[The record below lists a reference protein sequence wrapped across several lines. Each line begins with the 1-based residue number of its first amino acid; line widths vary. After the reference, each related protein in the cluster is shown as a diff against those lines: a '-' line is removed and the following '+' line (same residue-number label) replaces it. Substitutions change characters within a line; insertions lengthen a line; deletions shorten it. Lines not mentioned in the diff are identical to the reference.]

1 MIDNVETRIHNRFI
15 SRNMRTD
22 NITDAEKMNAQ
33 KQIVSMRFTY
43 CSKILFVHNTYI
55 KNCNNK

>member
-1 MIDNVETRIHNRFI
+1 
-15 SRNMRTD
+15 MRTD